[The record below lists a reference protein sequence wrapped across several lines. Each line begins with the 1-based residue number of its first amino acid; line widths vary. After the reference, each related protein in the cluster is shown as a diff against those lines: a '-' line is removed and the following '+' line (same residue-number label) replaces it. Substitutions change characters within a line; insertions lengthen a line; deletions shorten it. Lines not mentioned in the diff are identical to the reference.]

1 MEAASSE
8 GYLVIPPYQVEAACT
23 EGFDG
28 MSELVARVPLDH
40 NANANPNFKPSPKS
54 NPNLNPSPSPNPN
67 QVTRVLGE
75 EAWLR
80 MVSTPG

>member
-28 MSELVARVPLDH
+28 MSELVARVPLDP
-40 NANANPNFKPSPKS
+40 NPNANP
-54 NPNLNPSPSPNPN
+54 NPNLNPNLNPN
-67 QVTRVLGE
+67 ANPNANIRPG
-75 EAWLR
+75 
-80 MVSTPG
+80 ST